1 MKNQDVVIR
10 PFDAA
15 ADTEKLSSIWL
26 AASLEAHSF
35 IGERRLLEQRRL
47 IEETYLP
54 MAETWVACHQGEPI
68 GFISLLDDFIGGLF
82 IAPDRQGYGVGRKLI
97 AHALERKGKLSLQ
110 VYVENRQ
117 AVRFYAKLG
126 FAEVSRRLVD
136 DDGFPFENARLQL
149 GG

>member
-15 ADTEKLSSIWL
+15 ADTEKLSGLWL
-26 AASLEAHSF
+26 DASLGAHSF
-35 IGERRLLEQRRL
+35 IGEPRLLEQQRL

-82 IAPDRQGYGVGRKLI
+82 VAPDQQGHGVGRKLI
-97 AHALERKGKLSLQ
+97 AHALERRGKLSLE
-110 VYVENRQ
+110 VYVQNRQ

-126 FAEVSRRLVD
+126 FTEVSRRPVD

-149 GG
+149 SG

>member
-1 MKNQDVVIR
+1 MKNQDMVIR

-15 ADTEKLSSIWL
+15 VDTEKLSDIWL
-26 AASLEAHSF
+26 DASLEAHSF

-54 MAETWVACHQGEPI
+54 VAETWVACHQGEPI

-82 IAPDRQGYGVGRKLI
+82 VAPGQQGRGVGRKLI
-97 AHALERKGKLSLQ
+97 AHALERKGKLSLE

-117 AVRFYAKLG
+117 AVRFYTGLG
-126 FAEVSRRLVD
+126 FTEVSRRPTD

-149 GG
+149 SG